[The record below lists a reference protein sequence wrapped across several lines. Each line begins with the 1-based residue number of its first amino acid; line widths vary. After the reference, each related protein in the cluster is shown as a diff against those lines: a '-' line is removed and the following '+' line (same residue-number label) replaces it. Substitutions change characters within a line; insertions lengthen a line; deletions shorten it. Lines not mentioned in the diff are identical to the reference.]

1 MNLFPNS
8 NAGGD
13 KITEIAL
20 DYWRRTKRRE
30 DIPGKEL
37 QQLLSE
43 EIFRNT
49 NSEYL
54 WLQVP
59 GLLMSSVFCRLRR
72 GVCSNVLASA
82 ALG

>member
-20 DYWRRTKRRE
+20 DYWRRLKRRE
-30 DIPGKEL
+30 DIPVKEL
-37 QQLLSE
+37 QSQLSE
-43 EIFRNT
+43 EIFRNR

-54 WLQVP
+54 WAQGSVP
-59 GLLMSSVFCRLRR
+59 GLLMSS
-72 GVCSNVLASA
+72 AK
-82 ALG
+82 